1 MSGPSDTAR
10 VIQLTVENDTRFN
23 RGIIRKNNKF
33 QQSLNFTQ
41 IITSAG
47 RWKNVVFNNRP

>member
-10 VIQLTVENDTRFN
+10 VVQLTVENDTRFN

-33 QQSLNFTQ
+33 QQSLNFTHS
-41 IITSAG
+41 SAG
-47 RWKNVVFNNRP
+47 RWKNVVFNNRT